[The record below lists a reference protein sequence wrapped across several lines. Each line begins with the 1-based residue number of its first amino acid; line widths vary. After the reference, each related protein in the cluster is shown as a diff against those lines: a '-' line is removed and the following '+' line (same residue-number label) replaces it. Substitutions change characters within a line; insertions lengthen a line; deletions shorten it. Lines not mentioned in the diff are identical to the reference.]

1 MNRAGDSIA
10 LNIAEGAGNYSRKEF
25 SRFLGYSIRSAYEC
39 IGCLDIAYENK
50 FIGTG
55 EKENVFKK
63 IDEVIAMLVGLQKS
77 LLK

>member
-25 SRFLGYSIRSAYEC
+25 SKFLSYSIRSAYEC
-39 IGCLDIAYENK
+39 IGCLDIALMNK
-50 FIGTG
+50 FIDPE
-55 EKENVFKK
+55 EKGCVFKN